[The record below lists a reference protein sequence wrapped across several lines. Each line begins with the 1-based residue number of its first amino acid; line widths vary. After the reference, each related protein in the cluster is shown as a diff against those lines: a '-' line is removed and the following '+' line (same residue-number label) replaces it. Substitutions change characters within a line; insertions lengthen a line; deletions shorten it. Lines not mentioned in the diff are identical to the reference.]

1 MRRLLERGD
10 EGRAGAHGV
19 AAAKRGLID
28 TRPAAVQLLDA
39 SLGRLRI
46 APPARAKRRGL
57 DGLPHSQDRKP
68 AGRAVLARRALRG
81 SSAGVFCMYTLP
93 VRISYDPAKNER
105 NIRHRGLSF
114 DSVAD
119 FSFETAVYAVDRRK
133 DYGETRFVAV
143 GMLAERRHVPCFTE
157 EPDGIRVISFRK
169 ANARE
174 VKRHAKVQND
184 G

>member
-1 MRRLLERGD
+1 MRRLLDRGD
-10 EGRAGAHGV
+10 DGRAGAHGV

-28 TRPAAVQLLDA
+28 KGPGRS
-39 SLGRLRI
+39 SLSMHCSVGCESRL
-46 APPARAKRRGL
+46 PARAKRRGL
-57 DGLPHSQDRKP
+57 DGLPQSQDRKP

-133 DYGETRFVAV
+133 DYAACWPNGC
-143 GMLAERRHVPCFTE
+143 MLHGRA
-157 EPDGIRVISFRK
+157 DGIRVISFRK